1 VTVREVVRLPP
12 RAKAVVVAAFSSGL
26 IILSMSVVAGL
37 RRPIPDLNQWAVFAT
52 LTVFLAATWIWPLV
66 MYRGDQ
72 SEAVNL
78 DEGFFIIMA
87 LLLPWGGA
95 VLVFAVATAVA
106 QIVRR
111 PPLVKAV
118 FNWGQAVT
126 SAGLG
131 LVVVRLLA
139 PATPR
144 LTVIE
149 LVAAAAGAVVFS
161 IVQSCAMATMLASL
175 GTSWFDAIGDGVEIR
190 VRLVGSCIAVA
201 TMSALAISAYRW
213 SLPLAVL
220 PLVVL
225 RQVLAGHFQARHDRA
240 RLLGLFNAALEA
252 NRTLGESDVLSA
264 ILDSAQGLLRC
275 PVATVSTVASGPAQL
290 GAMMPVNDQPAWLVV
305 SGRSRNEPFDAAD
318 KALLEALAAVGAGA
332 LTNVHHYREGRF
344 QRERLA
350 AITSSLGE
358 GVCAL
363 DQAGQIT
370 FMNPAASRMLGW
382 EMESGSD
389 TAPSTPS
396 FLLSP
401 AMQVMETRKTVR
413 SDDTEFQHR
422 DHTPLPVA
430 FTASAIVDDDQ
441 DPVAGAVI
449 VFRDISE
456 RREVETAIRVAR
468 DQAIEAS
475 RLKSQFLA
483 NMSHEIRTPMNG
495 VLGISRLLLETNVD
509 ETQRKYLAAIRDSG
523 ENLMVII
530 NDILDFSKIEAGKL
544 SLEEVDF
551 DLGGSLA
558 SVANALTV
566 QAHDKGLRLHLEID
580 PRLPRWVRGDP
591 VRFRQVLTNLVGN
604 AVKFTPVGSVT
615 VTAAALDGGRVRF
628 EVVDTGIGIDPAL
641 RATVLDAFGQA
652 DSSTTRRYGGTG
664 LGLAICSQLVGMM
677 GGALDFVS
685 RPGEG
690 SMFWFEVPFGEAATI
705 ASAPAAASA
714 SVAGDLSEPGAPSE
728 SDGSPVMAD
737 RPRILVADDAP
748 VSQMVAS
755 MRLERLGYQVDIV
768 STGEEAIVA
777 VQQNRYQA
785 VLMDCRMS
793 VMDGCEA
800 TRRIR
805 GLDGPAGATPII
817 AMTASV
823 MDSDREEC
831 LFAGMDDYLVKP
843 LDAQAL
849 AAALARVSP
858 ALSVSSS

>member
-1 VTVREVVRLPP
+1 
-12 RAKAVVVAAFSSGL
+12 
-26 IILSMSVVAGL
+26 
-37 RRPIPDLNQWAVFAT
+37 
-52 LTVFLAATWIWPLV
+52 
-66 MYRGDQ
+66 
-72 SEAVNL
+72 
-78 DEGFFIIMA
+78 
-87 LLLPWGGA
+87 
-95 VLVFAVATAVA
+95 
-106 QIVRR
+106 
-111 PPLVKAV
+111 
-118 FNWGQAVT
+118 
-126 SAGLG
+126 
-131 LVVVRLLA
+131 
-139 PATPR
+139 
-144 LTVIE
+144 
-149 LVAAAAGAVVFS
+149 
-161 IVQSCAMATMLASL
+161 
-175 GTSWFDAIGDGVEIR
+175 
-190 VRLVGSCIAVA
+190 
-201 TMSALAISAYRW
+201 
-213 SLPLAVL
+213 
-220 PLVVL
+220 
-225 RQVLAGHFQARHDRA
+225 
-240 RLLGLFNAALEA
+240 
-252 NRTLGESDVLSA
+252 
-264 ILDSAQGLLRC
+264 
-275 PVATVSTVASGPAQL
+275 
-290 GAMMPVNDQPAWLVV
+290 
-305 SGRSRNEPFDAAD
+305 
-318 KALLEALAAVGAGA
+318 
-332 LTNVHHYREGRF
+332 
-344 QRERLA
+344 
-350 AITSSLGE
+350 
-358 GVCAL
+358 
-363 DQAGQIT
+363 
-370 FMNPAASRMLGW
+370 
-382 EMESGSD
+382 
-389 TAPSTPS
+389 
-396 FLLSP
+396 
-401 AMQVMETRKTVR
+401 
-413 SDDTEFQHR
+413 
-422 DHTPLPVA
+422 
-430 FTASAIVDDDQ
+430 
-441 DPVAGAVI
+441 
-449 VFRDISE
+449 
-456 RREVETAIRVAR
+456 
-468 DQAIEAS
+468 
-475 RLKSQFLA
+475 
-483 NMSHEIRTPMNG
+483 
-495 VLGISRLLLETNVD
+495 
-509 ETQRKYLAAIRDSG
+509 
-523 ENLMVII
+523 MVII

-728 SDGSPVMAD
+728 SVGSPVMAD

-755 MRLERLGYQVDIV
+755 MRLERLGYQVDVV